1 MGIDFLFF
9 AHEIEVGAMAVALEK
24 ELGLLEGESFVHPDA
39 ELRPKPVID
48 GYGLFAGKFI
58 PAHSTIILW
67 ACHTFVSFEWLRQQ
81 PRKIQENAIQLT
93 DDFFTY
99 GVREKADFINHSCE
113 PNCGLVGQV
122 QIVTLEDVKKDDEL
136 CIDYAMLHCTP
147 ICEFPCCCG
156 SAFCRKQV
164 TGDDWMHEELQNRYR
179 GYFCSA
185 VQSRINSQS
194 SVKVVSIR

>member
-1 MGIDFLFF
+1 LGIDFLFF
-9 AHEIEVGAMAVALEK
+9 SHEIGVCGMAVALEK

-39 ELRPKPVID
+39 ELRPKPVIE
-48 GYGLFAGKFI
+48 GYGLFASKFI

-67 ACHTFVSFEWLRQQ
+67 ACHTFVTFEWLRQQ

-93 DDFFTY
+93 DDLFTY

-122 QIVTLEDVKKDDEL
+122 QIVTLRDVKKDDEL
-136 CIDYAMLHCTP
+136 CIDYAMLNSAP

-156 SAFCRKQV
+156 SALCRKQV
-164 TGDDWMHEELQNRYR
+164 TGDDWMRKELQNRYR
-179 GYFCSA
+179 GYFCSF
-185 VQSRINSQS
+185 VQSQIDSQS
-194 SVKVVSIR
+194 ETQRK